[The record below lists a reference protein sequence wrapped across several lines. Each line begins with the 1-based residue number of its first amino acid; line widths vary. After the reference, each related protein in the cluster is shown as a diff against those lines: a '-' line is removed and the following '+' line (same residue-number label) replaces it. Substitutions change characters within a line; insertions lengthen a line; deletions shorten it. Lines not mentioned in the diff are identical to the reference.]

1 MACTFSLTRAVV
13 TFPTKKPFWLSFHVN
28 YRMLISHV
36 TGMMTIEVTP
46 SHTRRHTQR
55 HFAKSISTDGT
66 EGKLTRNIQ
75 VTTEQHWDLFI
86 QFGVWL
92 GARGAPCGHFLYLTR
107 SQWHSEVR
115 EKYFIHKKET
125 HFFGI
130 LKNVKCKV
138 YSDVRDLFNQS
149 NPRYIYPVWFRIPF
163 LQQFSEMS
171 VW

>member
-1 MACTFSLTRAVV
+1 MHILFTLTREPTRAVV
-13 TFPTKKPFWLSFHVN
+13 TFPTKKPVWLTFHVN

-75 VTTEQHWDLFI
+75 VITEQHWDLFI

-115 EKYFIHKKET
+115 EKRKNISFKERK
-125 HFFGI
+125 GNSI
-130 LKNVKCKV
+130 LESLKMLNAKCTV
-138 YSDVRDLFNQS
+138 TVT
-149 NPRYIYPVWFRIPF
+149 
-163 LQQFSEMS
+163 
-171 VW
+171 